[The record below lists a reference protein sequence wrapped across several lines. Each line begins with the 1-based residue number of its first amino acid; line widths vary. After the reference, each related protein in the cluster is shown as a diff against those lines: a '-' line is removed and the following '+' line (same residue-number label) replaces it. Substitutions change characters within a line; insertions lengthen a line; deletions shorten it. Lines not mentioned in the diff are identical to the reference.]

1 MGGNGILLLKC
12 GKKLINNVG
21 RQQVKPKRKSPLK
34 YTAKKEIRLGKFH
47 EIPKL
52 GEKYFIF

>member
-1 MGGNGILLLKC
+1 MGGKGILLLKC

-21 RQQVKPKRKSPLK
+21 RQQLKPKRKSPPEYK
-34 YTAKKEIRLGKFH
+34 AKEIKLGKFH

-52 GEKYFIF
+52 GQKK